1 MSTRDPRYDEDPG
14 HEPPSA
20 DVQAGEYV
28 LGVLDAAQRRQV
40 QARIEVDPVFARLVA
55 GWEQRLGSWLD
66 AVEPVVAPAHAWP
79 RIRTRL
85 GWSPVEGGKRGVWQ
99 SVGFWRAMTAV
110 AVAAAVAAVFLGRVP
125 PAPTPPPIAPPAPPP
140 VVVQPVEP
148 ARPVTTLARE
158 DGTPGWLASVDV
170 TNGTVRMVPVPA
182 PADAQGRV
190 PELWLIP
197 PGEAP
202 RSLGLLTM
210 DKAQLVVVPKA
221 LLRALAKGST
231 LAVSL
236 EPPGGAP
243 QGVPTG
249 PIIAKGGIEAI

>member
-1 MSTRDPRYDEDPG
+1 MNTRDPRYDEDPG

-20 DVQAGEYV
+20 EVQAGEYV
-28 LGVLDAAQRRQV
+28 LGVLDAEQRRQV
-40 QARIEVDPVFARLVA
+40 QARIEADPAFARLVA
-55 GWEQRLGSWLD
+55 GWEQRLGGWLD
-66 AVEPVVAPAHAWP
+66 AVEPVDAPAYAWP

-110 AVAAAVAAVFLGRVP
+110 AAAAAVAAVFFGRVP
-125 PAPTPPPIAPPAPPP
+125 RPPTPVAPPAPPP
-140 VVVQPVEP
+140 VVVQPPEP
-148 ARPVTTLARE
+148 ARPVTALARD
-158 DGTPGWLASVDV
+158 DGTPGWLASIDV
-170 TNGTVRMVPVPA
+170 ANGTVRMVPVPA
-182 PADAQGRV
+182 PVDAQGRV

-202 RSLGLLTM
+202 RSLGLLAV

>member
-1 MSTRDPRYDEDPG
+1 MNIRDPRFDEDNG
-14 HEPPSA
+14 PPDD
-20 DVQAGEYV
+20 DVLAAEYV
-28 LGVLDAAQRRQV
+28 LGVLDASQRRQA
-40 QARIEVDPVFARLVA
+40 QARIERDPEFARRVLT
-55 GWEQRLGSWLD
+55 WEQHFAALFD
-66 AVEPVVAPAHAWP
+66 EIQPAEVPAHLWP

-85 GWSPVEGGKRGVWQ
+85 GWSPVEGDKRGPWQ
-99 SVGFWRAMTAV
+99 NVNFWRVATAV
-110 AVAAAVAAVFLGRVP
+110 ATAAAVAAIFIARLP
-125 PAPTPPPIAPPAPPP
+125 PPTPLPVPPP

-148 ARPVTTLARE
+148 ARAVTTLARD
-158 DGTPGWLASVDV
+158 DGTPAWLASIDIARGIVQL
-170 TNGTVRMVPVPA
+170 VPVPA

-190 PELWLIP
+190 TELWLIP

-202 RSLGLLTM
+202 KSLGLVSS
-210 DKAQLVVVPKA
+210 DKTQSITVPKA

-243 QGVPTG
+243 QGTPTG

>member
-20 DVQAGEYV
+20 EVLAGEYV

-40 QARIEVDPVFARLVA
+40 QARIEVDPAFARLVA
-55 GWEQRLGSWLD
+55 GWEQRLGIWLD
-66 AVEPVVAPAHAWP
+66 AVEPVAAPAHAWP

-110 AVAAAVAAVFLGRVP
+110 AAAAAVAAVFLGRMP
-125 PAPTPPPIAPPAPPP
+125 QAPTPVAPPP
-140 VVVQPVEP
+140 VAVQPAEP
-148 ARPVTTLARE
+148 ARPVITLARE

-170 TNGTVRMVPVPA
+170 ANGTVRMVPVPA

-202 RSLGLLTM
+202 RSLGLLTL
-210 DKAQLVVVPKA
+210 DKTQLVVVPKA
-221 LLRALAKGST
+221 LLRAWAKGST

-236 EPPGGAP
+236 DPPGSAR
-243 QGVPTG
+243 QGVPSG